1 MSDIEKIINDAWEI
15 KDKIKPDTDK
25 NLNEAIKKMIDNLN
39 EGKITVAEPQGND
52 WKINDWIQKGI
63 LLSFRINKRKIIGG
77 PYNAWND
84 FEHLPGKTSTSG
96 WTEKEFTRAGFRLVP
111 NCVVRNGSFIGK
123 GAVIMPNS
131 FINIG
136 GYCGENSM
144 VDTSARIGSASR
156 LSANCHL
163 SAGAG
168 LGGILEPVGSKP
180 TIIEDGCFIG
190 ALSEIVE
197 GVIVRKGSVVSMGC
211 YIGKSTKIV
220 NRDTGEITSGEVP
233 AGSVVV
239 PGSLPSKKPGGPNL
253 YCVVIIKTVDE
264 KTRSKTS
271 LNDLLRD

>member
-1 MSDIEKIINDAWEI
+1 MSNLEKIINDAWEI
-15 KDKIKPDTDK
+15 RDKIKPDTDK
-25 NLNEAIKKMIDNLN
+25 NLNEAIKEMTHKLN
-39 EGKITVAEPQGND
+39 EGQIMVAEPQGND
-52 WKINDWIQKGI
+52 WKINGWIQKGI
-63 LLSFRINKRKIIGG
+63 ILSFRVNKRKIIGG

-84 FEHLPGKTSTSG
+84 FENLPGKTAG
-96 WTEKEFTRAGFRLVP
+96 WTEKDFEKAGFRMVP
-111 NCVVRNGSFIGK
+111 NCVVRNGSFIAK
-123 GAVIMPNS
+123 GAIIMPNS

-136 GYCGENSM
+136 GYCGERSM
-144 VDTSARIGSASR
+144 VDTGARIGSCAR
-156 LSANCHL
+156 LGNDCHL
-163 SAGAG
+163 SAGCG
-168 LGGILEPVGSKP
+168 LGGNLEPIGFRP

-220 NRDTGEITSGEVP
+220 NRETGEITSGEVP

>member
-1 MSDIEKIINDAWEI
+1 MSIEKIINEAWENKGQI
-15 KDKIKPDTDK
+15 NKGSDKSIIDAI
-25 NLNEAIKKMIDNLN
+25 NETIHLLN
-39 EGKITVAEPQGND
+39 EGKITVAEPNGND

-63 LLSFRINKRKIIGG
+63 LLSFRVNDRKIIGG

-84 FEHLPGKTSTSG
+84 FSHLPGKTAG
-96 WTEKEFTRAGFRLVP
+96 WTEKEFAKAGFRMVP

-144 VDTSARIGSASR
+144 VDTGARIGSAAR
-156 LSANCHL
+156 LGANCHL
-163 SAGAG
+163 SAGCG
-168 LGGILEPVGSKP
+168 LGGILEPIGSKP
-180 TIIEDGCFIG
+180 TIIEDNCFIG

-220 NRDTGEITSGEVP
+220 NRETGEITSGEVP

-239 PGSLPSKKPGGPNL
+239 PGSLPSKKPNGPNL

>member
-1 MSDIEKIINDAWEI
+1 MSIEEIINKAWEI
-15 KDKIKPDTDK
+15 KDQINKGSDK
-25 NLNEAIKKMIDNLN
+25 SIIDAINETIHLLN
-39 EGKITVAEPQGND
+39 EGKITVAEPDGND

-63 LLSFRINKRKIIGG
+63 LLSFRVNDRKIIGG

-84 FEHLPGKTSTSG
+84 FSHLPGKTAG
-96 WTEKEFTRAGFRLVP
+96 WTEKEFAKAGFRMVP

-131 FINIG
+131 FINVG

-144 VDTSARIGSASR
+144 VDTGARIGSAAR
-156 LSANCHL
+156 LGANCHL
-163 SAGAG
+163 SAGCG
-168 LGGILEPVGSKP
+168 LGGILEPIGSKP
-180 TIIEDGCFIG
+180 TIIEDNCFIG

-211 YIGKSTKIV
+211 TIGRSTKIV
-220 NRDTGEITSGEVP
+220 SRKTGEITSGEVP

-239 PGSLPSKKPGGPNL
+239 PGSLPSKELGGPNL

>member
-1 MSDIEKIINDAWEI
+1 MSLEKIINDAWEI
-15 KDKIKPDTDK
+15 RDKIKPDTDQD
-25 NLNEAIKKMIDNLN
+25 LNRSIKEMIDGLN
-39 EGKITVAEPQGND
+39 EGKISIAEKQGNE
-52 WKINDWIQKGI
+52 WKVNGWVQKGI
-63 LLSFRINKRKIIGG
+63 LLSFRVNKRKVIGG

-84 FEHLPGKTSTSG
+84 FEHLPGKTAG
-96 WTEKEFTRAGFRLVP
+96 WTEKEFDKAGFRAVP
-111 NCVVRNGSFIGK
+111 NCVIRNGSFIGK

-136 GYCGENSM
+136 GYCGEKSM
-144 VDTSARIGSASR
+144 VDTGARIGSCAR
-156 LSANCHL
+156 LGANCHL
-163 SAGAG
+163 SAGVG

-180 TIIEDGCFIG
+180 TIIEDDSFIG

-211 YIGKSTKIV
+211 FIGKSTKIV

-239 PGSLPSKKPGGPNL
+239 PGTLPSKKPGGPNL

>member
-1 MSDIEKIINDAWEI
+1 MSIEKIINEAWEK
-15 KDKIKPDTDK
+15 KDQINKDSDK
-25 NLNEAIKKMIDNLN
+25 SIIDAIKETIHLLN
-39 EGKITVAEPQGND
+39 QGKITVAEPQGDD
-52 WKINDWIQKGI
+52 WKINEWIQKGI
-63 LLSFRINKRKIIGG
+63 LLSFRVNDRKIIGG

-84 FEHLPGKTSTSG
+84 FQHLPGKTAG
-96 WTEKEFTRAGFRLVP
+96 WTEKEFSKAGFRLVP

-131 FINIG
+131 FINVG

-144 VDTSARIGSASR
+144 VDTGARIGSAAR
-156 LSANCHL
+156 LGANCHL
-163 SAGAG
+163 SAGCG
-168 LGGILEPVGSKP
+168 LGGILEPIGSKP
-180 TIIEDGCFIG
+180 TIIEDNCFIG

-197 GVIVRKGSVVSMGC
+197 GVIVKKGSVVSMGC
-211 YIGKSTKIV
+211 YIGKSTKII
-220 NRDTGEITSGEVP
+220 NRETGEIVTGEVP

-264 KTRSKTS
+264 QTRSKTS

>member
-1 MSDIEKIINDAWEI
+1 MNDIEKIINDAWEI

-25 NLNEAIKKMIDNLN
+25 NLNEAIREMINNLN
-39 EGKITVAEPQGND
+39 EGKISIAEPQGND
-52 WKINDWIQKGI
+52 WKINEWIQKGI

-84 FEHLPGKTSTSG
+84 LEHLPGKTAN
-96 WTEKEFTRAGFRLVP
+96 WTEKDFEKAGFRMVP

-123 GAVIMPNS
+123 GAIIMPNA
-131 FINIG
+131 FLNIG
-136 GYCGENSM
+136 SHCGERSM
-144 VDTSARIGSASR
+144 VDGGARLGSGSF
-156 LSANCHL
+156 LGNDCHL
-163 SAGAG
+163 SGGAA
-168 LGGILEPVGSKP
+168 LGGILEPVGSRP
-180 TIIEDGCFIG
+180 TIIEDSTFIG
-190 ALSEIVE
+190 ACSEIAE
-197 GVIVRKGSVVSMGC
+197 GTIVRKGSVISMGC

-220 NRDTGEITSGEVP
+220 NRETGEITSGEVP

>member
-25 NLNEAIKKMIDNLN
+25 NLNEAIKVMIDNLN

-84 FEHLPGKTSTSG
+84 FEHLPGKTAG
-96 WTEKEFTRAGFRLVP
+96 WTEKEFTRSGFRMVP

>member
-1 MSDIEKIINDAWEI
+1 MSIEEIINKAWEI
-15 KDKIKPDTDK
+15 KDQINKGSDK
-25 NLNEAIKKMIDNLN
+25 SIIEAINETIHLLN
-39 EGKITVAEPQGND
+39 EGKITVAEPNGND

-63 LLSFRINKRKIIGG
+63 LLSFRVNDRKIIGG
-77 PYNAWND
+77 PYDAWND
-84 FEHLPGKTSTSG
+84 FSHLPGKTAG
-96 WTEKEFTRAGFRLVP
+96 WTEKEFAKAGFRMVP

-131 FINIG
+131 FINVG

-144 VDTSARIGSASR
+144 VDTGARIGSAAR
-156 LSANCHL
+156 LGANCHL
-163 SAGAG
+163 SAGCG
-168 LGGILEPVGSKP
+168 LGGILEPIGSKP
-180 TIIEDGCFIG
+180 TIIEDNCFIG

-220 NRDTGEITSGEVP
+220 SRKTGEITSGEVP

-239 PGSLPSKKPGGPNL
+239 PGSLPSKEPGGPNL

-264 KTRSKTS
+264 KTKSKTS

>member
-1 MSDIEKIINDAWEI
+1 MSIENIINEAWEK
-15 KDKIKPDTDK
+15 KDQINKDSDK
-25 NLNEAIKKMIDNLN
+25 SIIDAIKETIHLLN
-39 EGKITVAEPQGND
+39 EGKITVAEPQGDD
-52 WKINDWIQKGI
+52 WKINEWIQKGI
-63 LLSFRINKRKIIGG
+63 LLSFRVNDRKIIGG

-84 FEHLPGKTSTSG
+84 FQHLPGKTAG
-96 WTEKEFTRAGFRLVP
+96 WTEKEFSKAGFRLVP

-131 FINIG
+131 FINVG

-144 VDTSARIGSASR
+144 VDTGARIGSAAR
-156 LSANCHL
+156 LGANCHL
-163 SAGAG
+163 SAGCG
-168 LGGILEPVGSKP
+168 LGGILEPIGSKP
-180 TIIEDGCFIG
+180 TIIEDNCFIG

-211 YIGKSTKIV
+211 YIGKSTKII
-220 NRDTGEITSGEVP
+220 NRETGEIVTGEVP

-264 KTRSKTS
+264 QTRSKTS

>member
-1 MSDIEKIINDAWEI
+1 MSNIEKIINDAWKI
-15 KDKIKPDTDK
+15 KDQVNPNSDK
-25 NLNEAIKKMIDNLN
+25 SIIDAIKETIILLN
-39 EGKITVAEPQGND
+39 EGKITVAEPQGTD
-52 WKINDWIQKGI
+52 WKINEWIQKGI
-63 LLSFRINKRKIIGG
+63 LLSFRVNKRKIIGG

-84 FEHLPGKTSTSG
+84 FEHLPGKTAG
-96 WTEKEFTRAGFRLVP
+96 WNEKDFEMAGFRLVP

-136 GYCGENSM
+136 GYCGERSM
-144 VDTSARIGSASR
+144 VDTAARIGSAAR
-156 LSANCHL
+156 LGADCHL

-168 LGGILEPVGSKP
+168 LGGILEPVGSRP

-197 GVIVRKGSVVSMGC
+197 GVIVRRGSVVSMGC

-220 NRDTGEITSGEVP
+220 NRETGEITSGEVP

>member
-1 MSDIEKIINDAWEI
+1 MSIEKIINEAWEK
-15 KDKIKPDTDK
+15 KDQINKDSDK
-25 NLNEAIKKMIDNLN
+25 SILDAIKETIHLLN
-39 EGKITVAEPQGND
+39 EGKITVAEPQGDD
-52 WKINDWIQKGI
+52 WKINEWIQKGI
-63 LLSFRINKRKIIGG
+63 LLSFRVNDRKIIGG

-84 FEHLPGKTSTSG
+84 FQHLPGKTAG
-96 WTEKEFTRAGFRLVP
+96 WTEKEFSKAGFRLVP

-131 FINIG
+131 FINVG

-144 VDTSARIGSASR
+144 VDTGARIGSAAR
-156 LSANCHL
+156 LGANCHL
-163 SAGAG
+163 SAGCG
-168 LGGILEPVGSKP
+168 LGGILEPIGSKP
-180 TIIEDGCFIG
+180 TIIEDNCFIG

-211 YIGKSTKIV
+211 YIGKSTKII
-220 NRDTGEITSGEVP
+220 NRETGEIVTGEVP

-264 KTRSKTS
+264 QTRSKTS

>member
-15 KDKIKPDTDK
+15 KDQINKNSDK
-25 NLNEAIKKMIDNLN
+25 SIIDAIKETITLLN
-39 EGKITVAEPQGND
+39 EGKITVAEPQGSD
-52 WKINDWIQKGI
+52 WKINQWIQKGI
-63 LLSFRINKRKIIGG
+63 LLSFRVNKKKIIDG

-84 FEHLPGKTSTSG
+84 LEHLPGKTAG
-96 WTEKEFTRAGFRLVP
+96 WTEKDFEIAGFRMVP

-123 GAVIMPNS
+123 GAILMPNS
-131 FINIG
+131 FLNIG
-136 GYCGENSM
+136 SHCGQRSM
-144 VDTSARIGSASR
+144 VDGGARLGSGSY
-156 LSANCHL
+156 LGHDCHL
-163 SAGAG
+163 SGGSA
-168 LGGILEPVGSKP
+168 LGGILEPVGSRP
-180 TIIEDGCFIG
+180 TIIEDGSFIG
-190 ALSEIVE
+190 ACSEIAE
-197 GVIVRKGSVVSMGC
+197 GTIVRKGSVISMGC

-220 NRDTGEITSGEVP
+220 NRETGEITSGEVP

>member
-1 MSDIEKIINDAWEI
+1 MNDIEKIINDAWKI
-15 KDKIKPDTDK
+15 KDQINPNSDK
-25 NLNEAIKKMIDNLN
+25 SIIDAIKETITFLN
-39 EGKITVAEPQGND
+39 EGKITVAEPQGGD
-52 WKINDWIQKGI
+52 WKINQWIQKGI
-63 LLSFRINKRKIIGG
+63 LLSFRTNKRKVIGG

-84 FEHLPGKTSTSG
+84 LEHLPGKTAG
-96 WTEKEFTRAGFRLVP
+96 WTEKEFETAGFRAVP
-111 NCVVRNGSFIGK
+111 NCVIRNGSFIGK

-136 GYCGENSM
+136 GYCGERSM
-144 VDTSARIGSASR
+144 VDSSARIGSAAR
-156 LSANCHL
+156 LGADWHL
-163 SAGAG
+163 SAAAG
-168 LGGILEPVGSKP
+168 LGGILEPVGSRP

-190 ALSEIVE
+190 ALSEVVE
-197 GVIVRKGSVVSMGC
+197 GVIVRRGSVVSMGC

-220 NRDTGEITSGEVP
+220 NRETGEITSGEVP

>member
-1 MSDIEKIINDAWEI
+1 MSDIEQIINDAWEI

-25 NLNEAIKKMIDNLN
+25 NLNAAVKDLIEGLN
-39 EGKITVAEPQGND
+39 EGKITVAEPQGGD
-52 WKINDWIQKGI
+52 WKINQWIQKGI
-63 LLSFRINKRKIIGG
+63 LLSFRVNKRKVIGG

-84 FEHLPGKTSTSG
+84 LEHLPGKTAG
-96 WTEKEFTRAGFRLVP
+96 WTEKEFETAGFRAVP
-111 NCVVRNGSFIGK
+111 NCVIRNGSFIGK

-136 GYCGENSM
+136 GYCGERSM
-144 VDTSARIGSASR
+144 VDSSARIGSAAR
-156 LSANCHL
+156 LGADCHL
-163 SAGAG
+163 SAAAG
-168 LGGILEPVGSKP
+168 LGGILEPVGSRP

-197 GVIVRKGSVVSMGC
+197 GVIVRRGSVVSMGC

-220 NRDTGEITSGEVP
+220 NRETGEITSGEVP

>member
-1 MSDIEKIINDAWEI
+1 MSIEEIINKAWEI
-15 KDKIKPDTDK
+15 KDQINKGSDK
-25 NLNEAIKKMIDNLN
+25 SIIDAINETIHLLN
-39 EGKITVAEPQGND
+39 EGKITVAEPNGND

-63 LLSFRINKRKIIGG
+63 LLSFRVNDRKIIGG

-84 FEHLPGKTSTSG
+84 FSHLPGKTAG
-96 WTEKEFTRAGFRLVP
+96 WTEKEFAKAGFRMVP

-131 FINIG
+131 FINVG

-144 VDTSARIGSASR
+144 VDTGARIGSAAR
-156 LSANCHL
+156 LGANCHL
-163 SAGAG
+163 SAGCG
-168 LGGILEPVGSKP
+168 LGGILEPIGSKP
-180 TIIEDGCFIG
+180 TIIEDNCFIG

-211 YIGKSTKIV
+211 YIGRSTKIV
-220 NRDTGEITSGEVP
+220 SRKTGEITSGEVP

-239 PGSLPSKKPGGPNL
+239 PGSLPSKEPGGPNL

-264 KTRSKTS
+264 KTKSKTS

>member
-1 MSDIEKIINDAWEI
+1 MSIEEIINKAWEI
-15 KDKIKPDTDK
+15 KDQINKGSDK
-25 NLNEAIKKMIDNLN
+25 SIIDAINETIHLLN
-39 EGKITVAEPQGND
+39 EGKITVAEPNGND

-63 LLSFRINKRKIIGG
+63 LLSFRVNDRKIIGG

-84 FEHLPGKTSTSG
+84 FSHLPGKTAG
-96 WTEKEFTRAGFRLVP
+96 WTEKEFTKAGFRMVP

-131 FINIG
+131 FINVG

-144 VDTSARIGSASR
+144 VDTGARIGSAAR
-156 LSANCHL
+156 LGANCHL
-163 SAGAG
+163 SAGCG
-168 LGGILEPVGSKP
+168 LGGILEPIGSKP
-180 TIIEDGCFIG
+180 TIIEDNCFIG

-211 YIGKSTKIV
+211 TIGRSTKIV
-220 NRDTGEITSGEVP
+220 SRKTGEITSGEVP

-239 PGSLPSKKPGGPNL
+239 PGSLPSKEPGGPNL

>member
-1 MSDIEKIINDAWEI
+1 MSIEKIINDAWEN
-15 KDKIKPDTDK
+15 KDQISKDSDK
-25 NLNEAIKKMIDNLN
+25 SIIDAIKETIHLLN

-63 LLSFRINKRKIIGG
+63 LLSFRVNKRKIIGG

-84 FEHLPGKTSTSG
+84 FEHLPGKTAG
-96 WTEKEFTRAGFRLVP
+96 WTEKEFEKAGFRMVP
-111 NCVVRNGSFIGK
+111 NCVVRNGSFIGR

-136 GYCGENSM
+136 GYCGERSM

-156 LSANCHL
+156 LGADCHL

-180 TIIEDGCFIG
+180 TIIEDSCFIG

-211 YIGKSTKIV
+211 YIGKSTKII
-220 NRDTGEITSGEVP
+220 NRETGEIVTGEVP

-264 KTRSKTS
+264 QTRSKTS

>member
-1 MSDIEKIINDAWEI
+1 MSNIEKIINDAWEI
-15 KDKIKPDTDK
+15 KDTIKPDSDK
-25 NLNEAIKKMIDNLN
+25 NLNDVIKEMIASLN
-39 EGKITVAEPQGND
+39 EGKISIAEPQGND
-52 WKINDWIQKGI
+52 WKINEWIQKGI

-84 FEHLPGKTSTSG
+84 FEHLPGKTAG
-96 WTEKEFTRAGFRLVP
+96 WTEKEFETAGFRAVP
-111 NCVVRNGSFIGK
+111 NCVIRNGSFIGK

-136 GYCGENSM
+136 GYCGERSM
-144 VDTSARIGSASR
+144 VDTSARIGSAAR
-156 LSANCHL
+156 LGADCHL
-163 SAGAG
+163 SAAAG
-168 LGGILEPVGSKP
+168 LGGILEPVGSRP

-220 NRDTGEITSGEVP
+220 NRETGEITSGEVP

>member
-1 MSDIEKIINDAWEI
+1 MSNIEKIINDAWEI

-25 NLNEAIKKMIDNLN
+25 NLNEAIKEMINNLN

-84 FEHLPGKTSTSG
+84 FEHLPGKTAG
-96 WTEKEFTRAGFRLVP
+96 FTEKEFTRGGFRMVP

>member
-1 MSDIEKIINDAWEI
+1 MSIEEIINEAWEI
-15 KDKIKPDTDK
+15 KDQINKGSDK
-25 NLNEAIKKMIDNLN
+25 SIIDAINETIHLLN
-39 EGKITVAEPQGND
+39 EGKITVAEPNGND

-63 LLSFRINKRKIIGG
+63 LLSFRVNDRKIIGG

-84 FEHLPGKTSTSG
+84 FSHLPGKTAG
-96 WTEKEFTRAGFRLVP
+96 WTEKEFAKAGFRMVP

-144 VDTSARIGSASR
+144 VDTGARIGSAAR
-156 LSANCHL
+156 LGANCHL
-163 SAGAG
+163 SAGCG
-168 LGGILEPVGSKP
+168 LGGILEPIGSKP
-180 TIIEDGCFIG
+180 TIIEDNCFIG

-220 NRDTGEITSGEVP
+220 SRKTGEITSGEVP

-239 PGSLPSKKPGGPNL
+239 PGSLPSKEPGGPNL

>member
-25 NLNEAIKKMIDNLN
+25 NLNEAIKEMIDNLN
-39 EGKITVAEPQGND
+39 EGKISIAEPQGND
-52 WKINDWIQKGI
+52 WKINEWIQKGI
-63 LLSFRINKRKIIGG
+63 LLSFRINKRKIIDG

-84 FEHLPGKTSTSG
+84 LEHLPGKTAN
-96 WTEKEFTRAGFRLVP
+96 WTEKDFEKAGFRMVP

-123 GAVIMPNS
+123 GAIIMPNA
-131 FINIG
+131 FLNIG
-136 GYCGENSM
+136 SHCGERSM
-144 VDTSARIGSASR
+144 VDGGARLGSGSF
-156 LSANCHL
+156 LGNDCHL
-163 SAGAG
+163 SGGAA
-168 LGGILEPVGSKP
+168 LGGILEPVGSRP
-180 TIIEDGCFIG
+180 TIIEDSTFIG
-190 ALSEIVE
+190 ACSEIAE
-197 GVIVRKGSVVSMGC
+197 GTIVRKGSVISMGC

-220 NRDTGEITSGEVP
+220 NRETGEITSGEVP

>member
-1 MSDIEKIINDAWEI
+1 MSNIEKIINDAWEI

-25 NLNEAIKKMIDNLN
+25 NLNEAIKEMINNLN

-84 FEHLPGKTSTSG
+84 FEHLPGKTAG
-96 WTEKEFTRAGFRLVP
+96 WTEKEFTRGGFRMVP

>member
-1 MSDIEKIINDAWEI
+1 MSIEEIINKAWEI
-15 KDKIKPDTDK
+15 KDQINKGSDK
-25 NLNEAIKKMIDNLN
+25 SIIEAINETIHLLN
-39 EGKITVAEPQGND
+39 EGKITVAEPNGND

-63 LLSFRINKRKIIGG
+63 LLSFRVNDRKIIGG

-84 FEHLPGKTSTSG
+84 FSHLPGKTAG
-96 WTEKEFTRAGFRLVP
+96 WTEKEFAKAGFRMVP

-131 FINIG
+131 FINVG

-144 VDTSARIGSASR
+144 VDTGARIGSAAR
-156 LSANCHL
+156 LGANCHL
-163 SAGAG
+163 SAGCG
-168 LGGILEPVGSKP
+168 LGGILEPIGSKP
-180 TIIEDGCFIG
+180 TIIEDNCFIG

-220 NRDTGEITSGEVP
+220 SRKTGEITSGEVP